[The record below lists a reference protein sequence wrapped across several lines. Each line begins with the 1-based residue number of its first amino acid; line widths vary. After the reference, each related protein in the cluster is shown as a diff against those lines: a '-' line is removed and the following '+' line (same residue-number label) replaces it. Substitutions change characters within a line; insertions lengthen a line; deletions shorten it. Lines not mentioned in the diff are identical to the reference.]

1 MAKIHGMQT
10 KELRILV
17 RELTIDEAKNSEYGL
32 LIAEAREAAKSA
44 YAPYSHFFV
53 GAAVML
59 ENGVII
65 RGNNQ
70 ENAAYPSGLCAE
82 RVALFYA
89 NATYPEAAVK
99 MIAITATDKEGKI
112 HDDVSPCGSCRQVML
127 ETEAKSGN
135 PIIIILDG
143 EKSIRILEGTESLLP
158 LSFKPENLK

>member
-1 MAKIHGMQT
+1 MQT

-89 NATYPEAAVK
+89 NATYPEVAVK
-99 MIAITATDKEGKI
+99 MIAITATDKAGRI
-112 HDDVSPCGSCRQVML
+112 HEDVSPCGSCRQVML
-127 ETEAKSGN
+127 ESEAKSGI
-135 PIIIILDG
+135 PITVILDG
-143 EKSIRILEGTESLLP
+143 EKSIRILEGIESLLP